1 MKTYSDTDRKRAAV
15 MRATV
20 RVAML
25 TAVFLVALAWTG
37 VVRSVYA
44 EPLPEKTV
52 TKDSIIG
59 LEVRKNGET
68 IKEFTQKELEQI
80 AKDEG
85 NKTYTYSAWNTFP
98 TFDIKSYSDVR
109 GPTVDAV
116 LRAAGVRNEVPDTGT
131 VSFSDGSYGASFTGS
146 QLFKE
151 KRYCFPNGGLVDPLN
166 GTVPPESYED
176 ASEIEAVIYLS
187 GGKDGNVLCIGQA
200 APNEENKPAFV
211 KGGYIQSIIDE
222 GEKKQ
227 PIFDDESLV
236 PVSLIIEVKTAA
248 APKCT
253 LPEAEPADKSVCG
266 SGQEI
271 ILRGTGRSM
280 EYIYYTLDGS
290 EPDYGSAI
298 YNSGMNQGLETR
310 PVLPKKGGKYTVKV
324 KVKAYGRQDSET
336 AAYTYYVAPGKPSVK
351 LTAGKRKVTVSWKKV
366 SGASGYVV
374 YRSAKK
380 SSGFR
385 AVRTIKKG
393 STVRYTNTKL
403 KKGRRYYYKVRAY
416 MTVNGKK
423 VYGRYSAV
431 KSIRAK

>member
-20 RVAML
+20 RVAVL

-44 EPLPEKTV
+44 DGTALTV
-52 TKDSIIG
+52 LKDG
-59 LEVRKNGET
+59 EVAR
-68 IKEFTQKELEQI
+68 EFTQEELEQL
-80 AKDEG
+80 AEDEG

-109 GPTVDAV
+109 GPTVDTV
-116 LRAAGVRNEVPDTGT
+116 LKAAGVRDAVTDTGT

-151 KRYCFPNGGLVDPLN
+151 KRYCFPNGGLVDPLK

-187 GGKDGNVLCIGQA
+187 GGKDGNILCVGQT
-200 APNEENKPAFV
+200 APNDENKPAFT
-211 KGGYIQSIIDE
+211 KY
-222 GEKKQ
+222 
-227 PIFDDESLV
+227 LNT
-236 PVSLIIEVKTAA
+236 IEVKTAA

-253 LPEAEPADKSVCG
+253 LPEAEPANKSVCKR
-266 SGQEI
+266 GQEI
-271 ILRGTGRSM
+271 ILKGTGRSM

-310 PVLPKKGGKYTVKV
+310 PVLPKKGGKYTVRV

-336 AAYTYYVAPGKPSVK
+336 ATYTYYVAPGKPSVK
-351 LTAGKRKVTVSWKKV
+351 LTAGKRKVTVSWKKL

-380 SSGFR
+380 SSGFK

-403 KKGRRYYYKVRAY
+403 KKGKRYYYKVRAFR
-416 MTVNGKK
+416 TVNGKK
-423 VYGRYSAV
+423 VFGRYSAV
-431 KSIRAK
+431 KSIKAK